1 MKNSRDKNK
10 LKQLIHEYELGLLS
24 EEQEKEFE
32 ILMLED
38 SDLQKDVLLFRK
50 AANLL
55 RRDPEVIN
63 TVSKLS
69 AIKDTS
75 MDKVR
80 FFRFRFVTPSIA
92 VALVLF
98 FLLLVK
104 PWHVEIQLDQTAM
117 AASNR
122 VLIFQ
127 FENKAEPEDSK
138 DLGQILA
145 NLLIT
150 DLSESHY
157 IEVIPDTRIENT
169 LQQAALIHNN
179 RLDSVAIEYAAKKLH
194 ANTVITG
201 TIEQIV
207 PKILLKIHIA
217 EGNEFDSLI
226 TFNLVADNNESLYE
240 FVDRLTIEIKNYLKL
255 PTEAYK
261 ENDPH
266 IVDVTTSSQ
275 TAYRFYLEGTKLYSK
290 LYWEDA
296 KNAFNL
302 SLEYDSTFAM
312 VYYYLSQLGDSKQI
326 YKAMR
331 YIDRTSRKERLY
343 ILSRNQMVE
352 GNIDSSI
359 TILKQLVASFPD
371 EKIAFY
377 SISECFL
384 FKRDYVT
391 AISYLDSTL
400 LIDSTFKLAYNQ
412 LAYSYNKLG
421 DIDRSITSID
431 NYITLAPD
439 EANPY
444 DTRGDIYLSN
454 GRIKEAIDSYKQ
466 ALNIK
471 PDFSISYIKLGHVF
485 FKLNNIDSAEIYYKK
500 ANQSKDYLIRAEARL
515 YLACLPILSGRFN
528 KALSMLD
535 DNITAD
541 IVENNEEYYSS
552 YRFTKAYI
560 LKTINRNEEAL
571 QELKSSVAISKIT
584 FPQLLAHSYSFYAE
598 MLAQCGKLN
607 ESQEVIDNI
616 IHILSK
622 RKHIKSPISYAMGA
636 LSNSRGEYDIAIE
649 YYKQSLREDM
659 YELPGRFA
667 IGQIYLEKGEYQNA
681 KDIFNDILTHYY
693 VDYPL
698 WAVYIVQAYYYYGY
712 SCEKLGQI
720 DEADASYKEFISLWG
735 NSDSPLRI
743 IDDARNKIRK

>member
-1 MKNSRDKNK
+1 MKYSRDKDK
-10 LKQLIHEYELGLLS
+10 LKALIHAYELGLLT
-24 EEQEKEFE
+24 EQQEQEFE
-32 ILMLED
+32 MLMLED
-38 SDLQKDVLLFRK
+38 SDLQEDVLLFRK
-50 AANLL
+50 TSNLL
-55 RRDPEVIN
+55 KRDPEVIN

-69 AIKDTS
+69 AVKDAS
-75 MDKVR
+75 KDKVR
-80 FFRFRFVTPSIA
+80 FFRFQFVTPSIV

-127 FENKAEPEDSK
+127 FENIAERDDSK
-138 DLGQILA
+138 DLGKVLS

-169 LQQAALIHNN
+169 LQQAPSNLKD
-179 RLDSVAIEYAAKKLH
+179 RLDQVAIEYTARKLH
-194 ANTVITG
+194 ANIVITG
-201 TIEQIV
+201 TIEQID
-207 PKILLKIHIA
+207 PKMLLKVHIA
-217 EGNEFDSLI
+217 DGNELDSLI
-226 TFNLVADNNESLYE
+226 TFNLEADSNETLYE
-240 FVDRLTIEIKNYLKL
+240 FVDHLTIEIKNHLKL
-255 PTEAYK
+255 PAEAYK

-290 LYWEDA
+290 MYWEDA

-302 SLEYDSTFAM
+302 SLEYDTTFAM

-326 YKAMR
+326 YRAMR

-352 GNIDSSI
+352 GYIDSSI

-384 FKRDYVT
+384 FKRDYAS

-421 DIDRSITSID
+421 ETERSITSID
-431 NYITLAPD
+431 AYIRLASD

-454 GRIKEAIDSYKQ
+454 GRTKEAIESYKQ

-471 PDFSISYIKLGHVF
+471 PDFSISYIKLGHAF
-485 FKLNNIDSAEIYYKK
+485 FMLQNLDSAEIYYKK
-500 ANQSKDYLIRAEARL
+500 ANRSKDYLIRAEARL
-515 YLACLPILSGRFN
+515 YLACLPIMSGQFN
-528 KALSMLD
+528 KALNMLD

-552 YRFTKAYI
+552 YSFTKAYI
-560 LKTINRNEEAL
+560 LKTLNRNEEAL

-584 FPQLLAHSYSFYAE
+584 FPQLLANSYSFYAE
-598 MLAQCGKLN
+598 MLAQCGKLY
-607 ESQEVIDNI
+607 EAQEVIDNI
-616 IHILSK
+616 KNILSK
-622 RKHIKSPISYAMGA
+622 KKHIKSPISYSMGA
-636 LSNSRGEYDIAIE
+636 LSSSRGEYDIAIE
-649 YYKQSLREDM
+649 YYEQSLREDM

-667 IGQIYLEKGEYQNA
+667 IGKIYLEKGEYQNA
-681 KDIFNDILTHYY
+681 KNIFYDILTHYY
-693 VDYPL
+693 ADYPL
-698 WAVYIVQAYYYYGY
+698 WAAYIVQARYYYGF

-720 DEADASYKEFISLWG
+720 DEADASYKEFVSLWG
-735 NSDSPLRI
+735 NSDSPLRM